1 MENRLSDIL
10 KESAVSLGLCKP
22 WTEAWDDCNQQE
34 LIDKYKK
41 GIDFCTDK
49 GYPSPE
55 FIDDNFDKELLQL
68 NGIYCNDNEILHED
82 NIPMYIIRGGSSIK
96 AVVRPFGVKTIHVCE
111 DSVLYLKAKSLSKVF
126 IRMHD
131 NARLTVDADV
141 ASKVYVYIHS
151 SNAVVSYDGRGQVLI
166 KKGVKEEKK

>member
-1 MENRLSDIL
+1 MESKLSDIL
-10 KESAVSLGLCKP
+10 KDSAQNLGCCDL
-22 WTEAWDDCNQQE
+22 WLSQWDDCNQQE
-34 LIDKYKK
+34 LIEKYKK

-49 GYPSPE
+49 GYPSAD
-55 FIDDNFDKELLQL
+55 FIDDNFDKELLQI

-82 NIPMYIIRGGSSIK
+82 NTPMYIIRGSSSIK

-166 KKGVKEEKK
+166 KKGVREDKK